1 MRKEERGGE
10 AKRGRNLTI
19 RKRRGCKSNLKNEEG
34 KQRRQE
40 REWEEKERR
49 LQIHQCSSQHGGREK
64 AGNKTWTQRDRI
76 FRLHYPRF
84 SVEIQQI
91 NQESPSESVSTN
103 GRRRFI
109 ASSQWD
115 TPPSGLA
122 PPTRLRETP
131 TLNSLKL
138 DQL

>member
-1 MRKEERGGE
+1 MLVVE
-10 AKRGRNLTI
+10 
-19 RKRRGCKSNLKNEEG
+19 
-34 KQRRQE
+34 
-40 REWEEKERR
+40 
-49 LQIHQCSSQHGGREK
+49 IHQCSSQHGGRQK
-64 AGNKTWTQRDRI
+64 AGNKTWTPRDRI

-84 SVEIQQI
+84 SVEIRQI

-122 PPTRLRETP
+122 PPSQPSGNAHSKFPET
-131 TLNSLKL
+131 
-138 DQL
+138 